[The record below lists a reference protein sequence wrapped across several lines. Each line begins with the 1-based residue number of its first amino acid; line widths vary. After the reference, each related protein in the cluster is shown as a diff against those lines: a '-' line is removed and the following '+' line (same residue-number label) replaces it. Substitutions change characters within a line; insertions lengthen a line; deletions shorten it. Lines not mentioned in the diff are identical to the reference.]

1 MCGAYNIYVRRNA
14 CRILVRK
21 FRDHSEGL
29 GTDGKILLEMILG
42 ERDGK
47 IVDWIHVA

>member
-29 GTDGKILLEMILG
+29 GTDGKIISEWVLAKQS
-42 ERDGK
+42 GK
-47 IVDWIHVA
+47 I